1 MENLDDLYQ
10 WLHDKGIYLF
20 ERRLPFHG
28 PDVKAVT
35 MHLPDCGAWGIF
47 LDRSKI
53 KNAAEERS
61 VLLHAGGHC
70 LTGSTHPVN
79 SSPCL
84 IALHERRAAQ
94 WAAQHAV
101 SAEALD
107 RALAA
112 GLTEIPALAERFC
125 VTEDL
130 MRRALCWHTH
140 GSLEPASLR

>member
-28 PDVKAVT
+28 SCVKAVA

-70 LTGSTHPVN
+70 LTGSTHPLN
-79 SSPCL
+79 SPRSL
-84 IALHERRAAQ
+84 AEQHERRAAQ

-101 SAEALD
+101 SAEALNH
-107 RALAA
+107 ALSS
-112 GLTEIPALAERFC
+112 GLTELSDLAARFC

-130 MRRALCWHTH
+130 MQKVLCWHTY
-140 GSLEPASLR
+140 GSLEPSTLL